1 MIILKIAFRNIF
13 RHKKRSLLTGLMM
26 AGGCSLFALFMGM
39 IDGVYGNIIDMFTRD
54 HTGHIQIHKEGY
66 LDKPSIYK
74 TLDDSDSIGSKIE
87 SVPYV
92 KSWAPRVYTP
102 ALAFAGKKTTGV
114 RVTGIHPAKEA
125 GTTRLKYKVDK
136 GHFISDKP
144 LNEIVISNGLAKTL
158 KTGLGGEIAL
168 IAQGADGSIANE
180 LFTVV
185 GITDE
190 GEGSFGTSTCYM
202 HIKTAENF
210 LSLEGKVHEI
220 AVILSDHAKTVQA
233 VSLIKNALDEPR
245 LDVDPWQVVESQ
257 FYKAMQADVKGNRYT
272 IAVFTIIIAFGVM
285 NTILMVI
292 LERTREFGVLK
303 ALGTKPFQ
311 IFLLIVFETIFLA
324 VISIAVGTI
333 IGMLGNWWFSKYGIA
348 YPTPIE
354 YGGYV
359 FSKITAKITPR
370 SIIMPIVII
379 LSTALLVSIWPA
391 IRAARIVP
399 VKAMRSN

>member
-26 AGGCSLFALFMGM
+26 AGGCALFALFIGM

-54 HTGHIQIHKEGY
+54 HTGYIQIHKEGY

-114 RVTGIHPAKEA
+114 TVTGIHPAKEA
-125 GTTRLKYKVDK
+125 ATTRLKYKVDK
-136 GHFISDKP
+136 GRFISDKP
-144 LNEIVISNGLAKTL
+144 LNEIVINSGLAKTL
-158 KTGLGGEIAL
+158 KTGLGGKIAL

-202 HIKTAENF
+202 HIKTAQNF
-210 LSLEGKVHEI
+210 LSLGGKVHEI
-220 AVILSDHAKTVQA
+220 AIILTDIAKTGQS
-233 VSLIKNALDEPR
+233 VSLIKNALAEPR
-245 LDVDPWQVVESQ
+245 LEVDPWQVVESQ
-257 FYKAMQADVKGNRYT
+257 FYKAMQADIKGNRYT

-324 VISIAVGTI
+324 VISIVIGTI
-333 IGMLGNWWFSKYGIA
+333 IGILGNWWFSAYGIA

-359 FSKITAKITPR
+359 FSKITAKITSR

-391 IRAARIVP
+391 IRAAQIIP